1 MVSAVLGLAL
11 CVVSASLESLVT
23 KCCMREAGID
33 YLCSVPFLI
42 IIY

>member
-1 MVSAVLGLAL
+1 MVSGIFGLAL

-23 KCCMREAGID
+23 KCCVKETGVD

-42 IIY
+42 IVY